1 MYVLEYKQIQHDPF
15 WCVHN
20 LSFLYFQIAGVEP
33 QVDDWSKT
41 AKDMLLGFADKI
53 SLPDRY

>member
-1 MYVLEYKQIQHDPF
+1 M
-15 WCVHN
+15 HN